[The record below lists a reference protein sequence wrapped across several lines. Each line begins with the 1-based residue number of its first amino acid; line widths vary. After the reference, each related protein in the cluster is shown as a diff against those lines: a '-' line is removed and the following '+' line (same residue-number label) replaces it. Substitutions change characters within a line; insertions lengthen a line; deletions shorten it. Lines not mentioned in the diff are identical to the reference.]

1 MGGGAAAE
9 EGGREL
15 RTEELREEYWQ
26 RGAGRGQS
34 RGVGYNTSGF
44 ETKDGYYL
52 VASLMVW
59 KSRTSARQ
67 GMTHK
72 ESGPLSQ
79 HRFCMYVLVD
89 FLGKTMEHPNAVCKH
104 LKKC

>member
-9 EGGREL
+9 GEGVKDGGTTGGVL
-15 RTEELREEYWQ
+15 AW
-26 RGAGRGQS
+26 GAGRGQS

-72 ESGPLSQ
+72 ESGPLNQ

-104 LKKC
+104 LKKS